1 MLDAFNLEGINL
13 SPNLKKTIKLITH
26 FKLIIFLLFS
36 ILQSMWN
43 LKVID
48 EQTFVVRWHSKEV
61 EGKPKIKYTAKL
73 LTGSLKP
80 LPRWVYQ
87 YFPDGSKIVEE
98 IESSRS
104 CDLETN
110 LFNFLSE
117 IRNEIDL
124 TDR

>member
-48 EQTFVVRWHSKEV
+48 EQRICINQMKKEYISKGDKSAQQKAV
-61 EGKPKIKYTAKL
+61 
-73 LTGSLKP
+73 
-80 LPRWVYQ
+80 
-87 YFPDGSKIVEE
+87 
-98 IESSRS
+98 
-104 CDLETN
+104 
-110 LFNFLSE
+110 NFC
-117 IRNEIDL
+117 NGGG
-124 TDR
+124 

>member
-48 EQTFVVRWHSKEV
+48 EQRICINKMKKEYITKGDKSAQQKAV
-61 EGKPKIKYTAKL
+61 
-73 LTGSLKP
+73 
-80 LPRWVYQ
+80 
-87 YFPDGSKIVEE
+87 
-98 IESSRS
+98 
-104 CDLETN
+104 
-110 LFNFLSE
+110 NFC
-117 IRNEIDL
+117 NGGG
-124 TDR
+124 